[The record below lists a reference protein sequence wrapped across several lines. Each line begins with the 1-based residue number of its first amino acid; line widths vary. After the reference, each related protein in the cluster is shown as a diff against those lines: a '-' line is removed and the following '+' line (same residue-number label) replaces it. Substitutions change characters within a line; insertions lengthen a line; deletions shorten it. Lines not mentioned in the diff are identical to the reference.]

1 MKKKRGEKRK
11 KREKKRKM
19 KMTWRYE
26 YTALCFFNS
35 LGLCWVRK
43 GSVKIAVFDLVYDF
57 FCP

>member
-1 MKKKRGEKRK
+1 
-11 KREKKRKM
+11 M